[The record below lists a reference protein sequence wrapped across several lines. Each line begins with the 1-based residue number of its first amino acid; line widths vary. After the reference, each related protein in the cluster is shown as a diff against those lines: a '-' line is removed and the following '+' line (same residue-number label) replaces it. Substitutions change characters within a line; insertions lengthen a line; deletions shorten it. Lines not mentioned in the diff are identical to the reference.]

1 MLFSSF
7 SLLTL
12 PILQADGRFWIQ
24 GLLRGEGFYKAA
36 RVAAKDKLTFSY
48 CLIKLYQVYC

>member
-7 SLLTL
+7 SLLTS
-12 PILQADGRFWIQ
+12 PILQVDCRFWIQ

-36 RVAAKDKLTFSY
+36 RVAAKDKLTFSC